1 MAETKR
7 PTETVRRVMLV
18 ILAIGISI
26 LFLTMIRAF
35 ILALLLAAIFAALLY
50 PLYRRLLGLFRGR
63 RYLASAAVVVVLL
76 LAVIGPLTGLV
87 GILVTEAVNVSRSAR
102 PWVEEQ
108 VRNPGEL
115 ERWLERVPMLNE
127 LIPDREALLAR
138 AGELVGRTAG
148 FVTDAVA
155 AGTRGTAR
163 FLIMLFV
170 MLYAL
175 FYFLVDGKAVLDRLL
190 YYLPLSGDDEGR
202 MLDRFTSVTRAT
214 LKGTLLIGL
223 IQGLLGGFAFA
234 VASIPGSVLWGT
246 IMAVLS
252 IIPGV
257 GIALVWV
264 PAAVY
269 LALSGRIA
277 AAIVFTLWCAGVA
290 GTADNVLRPRLVGQ
304 DAKMSDLLI
313 LVSTL
318 GGLALFG
325 AVGILVGP
333 LVAALFVTIWDLY
346 GQAFADILP
355 QEGSPAPAVGFR
367 AGGEGGES
375 PLLRTTAGERLL

>member
-1 MAETKR
+1 MAEAKR
-7 PTETVRRVMLV
+7 PTETVRRFVLV

-35 ILALLLAAIFAALLY
+35 IVALLLAAIFAALSH

-87 GILVTEAVNVSRSAR
+87 GILVTEAVNVSRSVR

-108 VRNPGEL
+108 VRSPGEFL
-115 ERWLERVPMLNE
+115 RWLERAPMVNE
-127 LIPDREALLAR
+127 LVPDREALFAR

-148 FVTDAVA
+148 FVTDAAA

-163 FLIMLFV
+163 FFLMLFV

-175 FYFLVDGKAVLDRLL
+175 FYFLIDGKAVLDRLL
-190 YYLPLSGDDEGR
+190 YYLPLSNDDEGR

-223 IQGLLGGFAFA
+223 IQGLLGGGAFA

-246 IMAVLS
+246 VMAVLS

-264 PAAVY
+264 PAAAY

-277 AAIVFTLWCAGVA
+277 AAVLFTLWCAGVA

-346 GQAFADILP
+346 GQAFADLLP
-355 QEGSPAPAVGFR
+355 PTGAEAPAVGFHVGDD
-367 AGGEGGES
+367 GGNA
-375 PLLRTTAGERLL
+375 T